1 MIKKILILGLA
12 AIVFGLFPAVD
23 NVRAEHSE
31 MSSHFGM
38 AKSSK
43 ARSWRFGP
51 YATLDRANQV
61 ANYARKRGYK
71 AGIYYGGCFECGT
84 RAYYVDVWK

>member
-1 MIKKILILGLA
+1 MIQKFLILSLA
-12 AIVFGLFPAVD
+12 TIVFGLFPAVD

-31 MSSHFGM
+31 TTKHYRM

-61 ANYARKRGYK
+61 ANYARSRGYK
-71 AGIYYGGCFECGT
+71 AGIYYGGSIIYGT
-84 RAYYVDVWK
+84 REYYVDVWT